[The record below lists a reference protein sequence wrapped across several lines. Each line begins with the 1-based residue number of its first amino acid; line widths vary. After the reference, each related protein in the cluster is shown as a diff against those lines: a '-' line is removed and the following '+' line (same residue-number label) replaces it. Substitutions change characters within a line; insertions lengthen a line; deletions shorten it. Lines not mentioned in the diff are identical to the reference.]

1 MPEVSPKAFPL
12 RVMPIP
18 TRAGVFLILALVAV
32 LFSPRLLTLN
42 ILALALAQ
50 WHPSIGNFEVLL
62 STKATQ
68 TCIELRKRLGSEV
81 VQVYGES
88 IYIEAIHNPASLFN
102 SVHRPTCV
110 VAPRD
115 AVDVQ
120 MAMAAIYR
128 DRVRYAVMSGG
139 HTGMTGWNTCVDLPS
154 WSSMFN
160 RILQCSRRCID
171 LLWKDGQHYL

>member
-1 MPEVSPKAFPL
+1 
-12 RVMPIP
+12 MPIP
-18 TRAGVFLILALVAV
+18 TRAGVFLILVLVAM

-42 ILALALAQ
+42 ILALGQ
-50 WHPSIGNFEVLL
+50 WHPSVENIEVLL

-68 TCIELRKRLGSEV
+68 TCTELRRQLGSDV
-81 VQVYGES
+81 VQVYGER
-88 IYIEAIHNPASLFN
+88 IYIEAIRNPASLFN

-139 HTGMTGWNTCVDLPS
+139 HTGMTGWNTCVLFLFHS
-154 WSSMFN
+154 GFN
-160 RILQCSRRCID
+160 V
-171 LLWKDGQHYL
+171 